1 MHLNETIFGK
11 NYLVAKTE
19 YVEGKSRLKNIKPA
33 HDPFYTLDKYY
44 GNLTIQEYRQLLGNS
59 HILLIVDKPLTKI
72 LPELHEENFDLRP
85 NYKSIHNNTPNSNL
99 NKLSLRRKH
108 PVDSKKIF

>member
-1 MHLNETIFGK
+1 M
-11 NYLVAKTE
+11 
-19 YVEGKSRLKNIKPA
+19 
-33 HDPFYTLDKYY
+33 DKYY
-44 GNLTIQEYRQLLGNS
+44 GNLTIQEYRLLLGNS

-108 PVDSKKIF
+108 PVDSKKNILSANFNFG